1 MSNEKETSSAPVENS
16 FTASDTTTTTATT
29 ATTTTT
35 ATTDTD
41 MVVES
46 NEPEPSSR
54 PSESGASTNSVTTGN
69 KRPASQQSHDH
80 GYRQRIASWI
90 QHESDTD
97 LYIRSLSES
106 LMIHKEI
113 VERIENEKEQYI
125 EAVEQERK
133 QERKHA
139 EQERQAA
146 HQALETQ
153 RQEYDR
159 LMQAHQNALVDLD
172 KKRNEYAR
180 MEANYYSHM
189 RTIRATDDD
198 LSTVQS
204 ELSAVL
210 SQTANLCMSLRSKAD
225 KVAGARFVLEHWP
238 EKEALIREHMLSKQ
252 QQQQQQPAK
261 KPDTE
266 DDQQQEDQDEKK
278 EEAMKE
284 ENKEDEPMMMD
295 VGFIG
300 VFIEKY
306 LVNMILSR
314 ILQQSLHPGVPI
326 NDAFQQ
332 VFEWMDKRNT
342 EWATR
347 LRQQMVALVAR
358 QAMDDESA
366 IEDAKQALVKEMM
379 ESLSK
384 VYPHV
389 DGNTEKKLT
398 NIVNRATKLNLAI
411 KGQEVLVKVREIEEG
426 EATFDSSTM
435 KAASKGKAEGTVTI
449 VISPG
454 FSASDP
460 TDEEHGFLVPAKVLC
475 L

>member
-1 MSNEKETSSAPVENS
+1 MSNEKETSTPADNS
-16 FTASDTTTTTATT
+16 FTTSDTTTTTTT
-29 ATTTTT
+29 A
-35 ATTDTD
+35 DTD
-41 MVVES
+41 MVAE
-46 NEPEPSSR
+46 NNDIQPSR
-54 PSESGASTNSVTTGN
+54 PSESGASTSSVTTGN

-139 EQERQAA
+139 EQERQVAQ
-146 HQALETQ
+146 QALETQ

-159 LMQAHQNALVDLD
+159 LMRAHQNALVDLE
-172 KKRNEYAR
+172 KKRTEYAR

-238 EKEALIREHMLSKQ
+238 EKEHLVREHMLSKQ
-252 QQQQQQPAK
+252 QTTTK
-261 KPDTE
+261 KSDTE
-266 DDQQQEDQDEKK
+266 DDQDKK
-278 EEAMKE
+278 EGE
-284 ENKEDEPMMMD
+284 EDMEEDEPMMMD

-306 LVNMILSR
+306 LVDMILSR
-314 ILQQSLHPGVPI
+314 ILQQSLHPGVPV
-326 NDAFQQ
+326 NEAFQQ

-347 LRQQMVALVAR
+347 LRQQMIALLAR
-358 QAMDDESA
+358 QPMEDESA
-366 IEDAKQALVKEMM
+366 IEDAKQALVKELM

-411 KGQEVLVKVREIEEG
+411 KGQEVLVQVQHIEEG

-435 KAASKGKAEGTVTI
+435 KAASKGKAEGTVAI

>member
-1 MSNEKETSSAPVENS
+1 MSNEKELPTPVENS
-16 FTASDTTTTTATT
+16 FTASDTTTTTTTTTT
-29 ATTTTT
+29 ASTT

-41 MVVES
+41 MVAEN
-46 NEPEPSSR
+46 NEPPPSR
-54 PSESGASTNSVTTGN
+54 PSESGASTSSVTTGN

-125 EAVEQERK
+125 ETMEQERK

-146 HQALETQ
+146 HQALESQ

-159 LMQAHQNALVDLD
+159 LMQAHQNALMDLD
-172 KKRNEYAR
+172 KKRSEYSR

-252 QQQQQQPAK
+252 QPKKSDTEEEDQQQQQEK
-261 KPDTE
+261 E
-266 DDQQQEDQDEKK
+266 EENNDEK
-278 EEAMKE
+278 
-284 ENKEDEPMMMD
+284 DEPMMMD

-306 LVNMILSR
+306 LVDTILSR
-314 ILQQSLHPGVPI
+314 ILHQSLHPGLPV

-347 LRQQMVALVAR
+347 LRQQMVALLAR
-358 QAMDDESA
+358 QPMEDQSPID
-366 IEDAKQALVKEMM
+366 DAKQSIVKDIM

-411 KGQEVLVKVREIEEG
+411 KGQEVLVQVRHIKEG
-426 EATFDSSTM
+426 DTAFDSTTM
-435 KAASKGKAEGTVTI
+435 KAASKGKAEGTVAI